1 MSTPSEQDDV
11 GDEIFDSINPMETIR
26 NSLRKKNRE
35 LIEFARCKPTIEDT
49 KERMDI
55 LMGYIEQY
63 G

>member
-1 MSTPSEQDDV
+1 V

-26 NSLRKKNRE
+26 NSLRKENRE

-55 LMGYIEQY
+55 LMRDIEQY